1 MGGRFFSRRRYS
13 RRLPYFRELS
23 TAGTEVQPVRRRR
36 VQLSS
41 SFNTT
46 PAETVKKNKLTE
58 AERLV
63 PEQML
68 AILRVGFES
77 REPLAQHL
85 KA

>member
-1 MGGRFFSRRRYS
+1 
-13 RRLPYFRELS
+13 
-23 TAGTEVQPVRRRR
+23 
-36 VQLSS
+36 
-41 SFNTT
+41 
-46 PAETVKKNKLTE
+46 VKKNKLTE